1 MERLE
6 KISSIVGKDRLVV
19 DVRSGITQL
28 CIRFTTAENCLAV
41 AGVETD
47 G

>member
-19 DVRSGITQL
+19 DVRSGIQL
-28 CIRFTTAENCLAV
+28 CICFTTAENCLAV